1 MSSDIDSSKTQRHA
15 LWVRVCH
22 WVLALSVLTL
32 AYSGFYILMA
42 HPRLYWGEVGNDL
55 TPAWLELP
63 LNRNHRPDGWQQTVT
78 FDSLA
83 NKPISA
89 NRTYEIF
96 NENSWARSLHFLAGW
111 FLVVAGA
118 FYFSIGLFNKHVVR
132 DLWPHGLTL
141 RALARELGAR
151 WRLQPRPA
159 EGGGPYGLL
168 QRCAYTSVAF
178 VVLPFMVLAGLAM
191 SPKVVAAFPLL
202 LDVFGGHQSARTLH
216 FLGFAALLLFFVA
229 HVAMVVLTGFGRQ
242 MRAMTIG
249 R

>member
-1 MSSDIDSSKTQRHA
+1 MSNAIEPPTPQRHA

-32 AYSGFYILMA
+32 AYSGFYVLMA

-63 LNRNHRPDGWQQTVT
+63 LNDNHRPDAWQQTVT
-78 FDSLA
+78 FDALA

-89 NRTYEIF
+89 SRTIEIF
-96 NENSWARSLHFLAGW
+96 NENGWARSLHFLAAW
-111 FLVVAGA
+111 FFVVAGA
-118 FYFSIGLFNKHVVR
+118 VYFAFGIVTKHVAR
-132 DLWPHGLTL
+132 DLWP
-141 RALARELGAR
+141 
-151 WRLQPRPA
+151 RLQPSGA
-159 EGGGPYGLL
+159 GAYGFL

-178 VVLPFMVLAGLAM
+178 VVLPFMALAGLAM
-191 SPKVVAAFPLL
+191 SPQIVAAFPAL

-216 FLGFAALLLFFVA
+216 FFGFVVLLAFVVV
-229 HVAMVVLTGFGRQ
+229 HVAMTVRTGFGRH
-242 MRAMTIG
+242 MRAMIVG

>member
-1 MSSDIDSSKTQRHA
+1 MSNAIEPPTPQRHA

-22 WVLALSVLTL
+22 WVLALSILTL
-32 AYSGFYILMA
+32 AYSGFYVLMA

-63 LNRNHRPDGWQQTVT
+63 LNDNHRPEAWKQTVT
-78 FDSLA
+78 FEALA

-89 NRTYEIF
+89 SRTIKIF

-111 FLVVAGA
+111 FFVVAGA
-118 FYFSIGLFNKHVVR
+118 LYFALGVITRHVSR
-132 DLWPHGLTL
+132 DLWPRL
-141 RALARELGAR
+141 RPGRAGA
-151 WRLQPRPA
+151 
-159 EGGGPYGLL
+159 YSLL
-168 QRCAYTSVAF
+168 QRWAYTSIAF

-191 SPKVVAAFPLL
+191 SPQVVAAFPVL

-216 FLGFAALLLFFVA
+216 FFGFVVLLAFVVVHLA
-229 HVAMVVLTGFGRQ
+229 RTVLTGFGRH
-242 MRAMTIG
+242 MRAMIVG

>member
-1 MSSDIDSSKTQRHA
+1 MSGSRSAIESPTPRRHA

-22 WVLALSVLTL
+22 WVLAVSVVTL

-63 LNRNHRPDGWQQTVT
+63 LNDNHRPSGWQQTVT
-78 FDSLA
+78 FEALA

-89 NRTYEIF
+89 NRTIEIF
-96 NENSWARSLHFLAGW
+96 NENGWARSLHFLAGW
-111 FLVVAGA
+111 FFAVTGA
-118 FYFSIGLFNKHVVR
+118 FYVALGVITKHASR
-132 DLWPHGLTL
+132 DLWPRGL
-141 RALARELGAR
+141 RQAGA
-151 WRLQPRPA
+151 
-159 EGGGPYGLL
+159 GPYGLL

-178 VVLPFMVLAGLAM
+178 LLLPFIAIAGLAM
-191 SPKVVAAFPLL
+191 SPRVVAAFPAL

-216 FLGFAALLLFFVA
+216 FFGFVVLVVFVVV
-229 HVAMVVLTGFGRQ
+229 HLAMVVLTGFGRQ
-242 MRAMTIG
+242 MRAMIIG